1 MIFLL
6 YKGIIIR
13 IERGGI
19 MIDSHA
25 HLFADEFVNNLDEV
39 VSRAKEAGVNKIMAV
54 GFSKETNEKALELA
68 KKYPHYFYLT
78 AGIHPS
84 EASSN
89 YELDLNSLEDFL
101 QKHQVYALGECGLD
115 YHYGLETKE
124 YQLALFEK
132 QIILSIKYNL
142 PLIIHSR
149 DAINDTYE
157 LLKLYPEA
165 YGVMHCYSGS
175 KEMAEKFLKLGYYIG
190 LGGPVTFKNAR
201 VPKEVATMVP
211 LDKLVIETDSP
222 YLAPVPHRGQ
232 TNESSYIKY
241 VLAEIASLRQMD
253 SLVLERQLDAN
264 TIKLFRLED

>member
-157 LLKLYPEA
+157 LLKRYPEA

-175 KEMAEKFLKLGYYIG
+175 LEFARELIKLGVKISFTG
-190 LGGPVTFKNAR
+190 NVTYKNSI
-201 VPKEVATMVP
+201 KTKDVAKNIP
-211 LDKLVIETDSP
+211 LESMFFETDAP
-222 YLAPVPHRGQ
+222 YLTPEPNRGKR
-232 TNESSYIKY
+232 NEPKY
-241 VLAEIASLRQMD
+241 VFNTAKFVAELRGI
-253 SLVLERQLDAN
+253 DADEL
-264 TIKLFRLED
+264 IKITDENAKKFFNI